1 MLIILIRILPTIRWT
16 LWISAILFCTDNNIF
31 SFSFVCLNPQ
41 QAIMKFAPQK
51 NIPFS
56 YLPVLFAVF
65 FLNITAVFAQT
76 KSSTVDLKLPLREF
90 VASYSIVVKGRKID
104 GIAESYNGGVKVA
117 FVQNDK
123 VRLRLVSLMRTQSIF
138 FNNKKG
144 ITSKVS
150 AVVKESGKEKARFY
164 LNNKEWKIY
173 NQKYDS
179 TTCEIFKD
187 DTLRI
192 LGKLCS
198 KATVTTKKGSS
209 VTVYYYPGIK
219 NNALAAAEPIFSC
232 IPGFVMKYIYT
243 VGDKSIEYTITSV
256 SRKPIA
262 ASVFNIPVKGY
273 KLQKYRP
280 GTTNI
285 NVDDLNNDGV
295 DDMTDEEEMED

>member
-1 MLIILIRILPTIRWT
+1 
-16 LWISAILFCTDNNIF
+16 
-31 SFSFVCLNPQ
+31 
-41 QAIMKFAPQK
+41 MKFAPQK
-51 NIPFS
+51 HFRLPN
-56 YLPVLFAVF
+56 LPVLFAVF
-65 FLNITAVFAQT
+65 FFNITTGFAQAKPSPVDF
-76 KSSTVDLKLPLREF
+76 KSPLREF
-90 VASYSIVVKGRKID
+90 IASYAIVVKGKKID

-144 ITSKVS
+144 ITSKVA
-150 AVVKESGKEKARFY
+150 AVVKESGKEKTRFY
-164 LNNKEWKIY
+164 LSSKEWKIY

-179 TTCEIFKD
+179 NTCEIFKD

-198 KATVTTKKGSS
+198 KAVITTKKGSAL
-209 VTVYYYPGIK
+209 TVYYYPGIK
-219 NNALAAAEPIFSC
+219 NNALTAAESVFSC

-256 SRKPIA
+256 ARKPIA

-285 NVDDLNNDGV
+285 NVDDLNNEGV

>member
-1 MLIILIRILPTIRWT
+1 
-16 LWISAILFCTDNNIF
+16 
-31 SFSFVCLNPQ
+31 
-41 QAIMKFAPQK
+41 MKFTPQK
-51 NIPFS
+51 HFL
-56 YLPVLFAVF
+56 LPLLQVLSAVF
-65 FLNITAVFAQT
+65 FLNITVVFAQT
-76 KSSTVDLKLPLREF
+76 KPSPVDFKLPLREF
-90 VASYSIVVKGRKID
+90 IASYAIVVKGKKID

-144 ITSKVS
+144 ITSKVA
-150 AVVKESGKEKARFY
+150 AVVKESGKTKTRFY
-164 LNNKEWKIY
+164 LSSTEWKVY

-179 TTCEIFKD
+179 NTCDIFKD

-198 KATVTTKKGSS
+198 KAIITTKKGNSL
-209 VTVYYYPGIK
+209 TVYYYPGIK
-219 NNALAAAEPIFSC
+219 NNALAAAESVFSC
-232 IPGFVMKYIYT
+232 IPGFVMQYIYT
-243 VGDKSIEYTITSV
+243 VDDKSIEYTITSL

-273 KLQKYRP
+273 TLQKYRP

-285 NVDDLNNDGV
+285 NVDDLNNEGV
-295 DDMTDEEEMED
+295 DDMTDEEEMQD

>member
-1 MLIILIRILPTIRWT
+1 LIP
-16 LWISAILFCTDNNIF
+16 WISGILFCTDNNIF
-31 SFSFVCLNPQ
+31 LLALPALNPQ
-41 QAIMKFAPQK
+41 QTIMKFIPQK
-51 NIPFS
+51 HFFLQRLLILS
-56 YLPVLFAVF
+56 AVF
-65 FLNITAVFAQT
+65 FFNTTAAFAQT
-76 KSSTVDLKLPLREF
+76 KISSVDLKLPLREF
-90 VASYSIVVKGRKID
+90 IASYAIVVKGKKID
-104 GIAESYNGGVKVA
+104 GIAESYNGGMKIA

-144 ITSKVS
+144 ITSKVA

-164 LNNKEWKIY
+164 LNSKEWKIY

-179 TTCEIFKD
+179 NTCEIFKD

-198 KATVTTKKGSS
+198 KAIITTKKGAAI
-209 VTVYYYPGIK
+209 TVYYYPGIK
-219 NNALAAAEPIFSC
+219 NNALTAAEPIFSC

-280 GTTNI
+280 GIKNV
-285 NVDDLNNDGV
+285 NVDDLNNEGV
-295 DDMTDEEEMED
+295 DDMTDEEEMEN